1 MIFDMG
7 EVERMLNEYLR
18 FMYGNMCNDTGN
30 GCKTAANFEADHRT
44 YVVVAEYTY
53 NGIECQI
60 LESIGPR

>member
-1 MIFDMG
+1 MMFNDDII
-7 EVERMLNEYLR
+7 RTLNEYLR
-18 FMYGNMCNDTGN
+18 FMYGDMRDDPRNR
-30 GCKTAANFEADHRT
+30 CKTSTNFADERKT